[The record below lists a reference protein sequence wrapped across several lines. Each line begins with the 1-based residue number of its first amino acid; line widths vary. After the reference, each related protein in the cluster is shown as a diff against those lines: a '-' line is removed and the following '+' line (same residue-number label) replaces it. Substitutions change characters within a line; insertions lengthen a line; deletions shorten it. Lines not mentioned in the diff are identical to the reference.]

1 MAIAAQRNKVLDRET
16 NLAVM
21 DFNDIKDNDS
31 YNAPIAKLTKLAES
45 MSKKAQFVESKI
57 KDVMKAVDEAPA
69 IMMRKLKDLMNNVM
83 DKISKIKLPAFIK
96 NILDKLKS
104 IDLSGFKSFFER
116 ILRAGA
122 TLLCNNTGMLMGFFA
137 GYAISDNILGGLLM
151 GLFLSWL
158 NRFCSKYNKQTLAS
172 FSPLGKLE
180 GLMGSAYGE
189 LASNELLGKFIA
201 FNKNGIGPKYPGN
214 QSLPSSITSNEYLSK
229 LFNKGKKEA
238 NSYLQRSEI
247 SDTHKEKI
255 MNESYA
261 KLSEPTPSLVTVN
274 SKVTSLVGK
283 SKEEALDYSD
293 ELGSHYPITDKDTSD
308 LIAITTGNFSE
319 EERAERTQEVIS
331 DVMLEH
337 EIDAELVG
345 KLDSLNDLTLA
356 ELERNQLIT
365 NILEQLDL
373 NGVVSPEL
381 EALIRDIGR
390 LGLTEEERTTKLEEL
405 LARLTTYTPHEDR
418 ESSLLDSL
426 GDLKDLPMISPDRR
440 EDVIFNGNLS
450 DRLGDFLIQILKS
463 DLSLININTL
473 SPMERLFLEKLKEMQ
488 IAIRNDP
495 SIASKDNSTG
505 NWATVDFSKFFP
517 VLSKEEKDYLDS
529 LPETVDL
536 GTHRPLD
543 IHPTS
548 LVMIGEICA

>member
-21 DFNDIKDNDS
+21 DFNDIQDNDS

-45 MSKKAQFVESKI
+45 MSKKAEFAESKI
-57 KDVMKAVDEAPA
+57 KDVMKAVEEAPA
-69 IMMRKLKDLMNNVM
+69 IMMKKLKDLMNTVM

-104 IDLSGFKSFFER
+104 IDLSGFKSFFQR
-116 ILRAGA
+116 MLKIGS
-122 TLLCNNTGMLMGFFA
+122 TLLCNNLDMLLGFFA
-137 GYAISDNILGGLLM
+137 GYTISDNILGGLLM

-158 NRFCSKYNKQTLAS
+158 NRMCSKNSRQSLAS
-172 FSPLGKLE
+172 LSPLGKLE
-180 GLMGSAYGE
+180 AMMGSAYRD
-189 LASNELLGKFIA
+189 LASNELLSTFIA
-201 FNKNGIGPKYPGN
+201 FNQNGIGPKYPAN
-214 QSLPSSITSNEYLSK
+214 QSLPSFITSNQYLSK
-229 LFNKGKKEA
+229 LFNQGKKEA

-247 SDTHKEKI
+247 SDDHKDWL
-255 MNESYA
+255 MNDSYA
-261 KLSEPTPSLVTVN
+261 KLNEPTPTLSSINDKLNALIGMTE
-274 SKVTSLVGK
+274 K
-283 SKEEALDYSD
+283 EALDYSD
-293 ELGSHYPITDKDTSD
+293 ELGAHYPITSKDSLDIVT
-308 LIAITTGNFSE
+308 ITTGNYSE
-319 EERAERTQEVIS
+319 EERNDRTQQVIS

-337 EIDAELVG
+337 EVDADLVA

-373 NGVVSPEL
+373 NGIVSPEL

-390 LGLTEEERTTKLEEL
+390 LGLTEEERTLKLEEL
-405 LARLTTYTPHEDR
+405 LARLTTYSPHNDR
-418 ESSLLDSL
+418 ESELLDSL
-426 GDLKDLPMISPDRR
+426 GDLKDLPMIDPGRR
-440 EDVIFNGNLS
+440 EDAILKGNLS
-450 DRLGDFLIQILKS
+450 DRLGAFLLQILES
-463 DLSLININTL
+463 DLSLINPNTL
-473 SPMERLFLEKLKEMQ
+473 SPMERIFLEKLKEMQ

-495 SIASKDNSTG
+495 SLASKDNSTG
-505 NWATVDFSKFFP
+505 NWLNTDFTKFFP
-517 VLSKEEKDYLDS
+517 KLSAEEQAYLDS
-529 LPETVDL
+529 LPNNVDL